1 MDDLLAFPT
10 SNRERHLFSVVIS
23 LAGCIGSFSD
33 ISSLILSVLA
43 ALAYIH
49 VRILLIDNLLLKN
62 DAVYARFQQCAYGCS
77 LALQQTQAI

>member
-49 VRILLIDNLLLKN
+49 LLIDNLLLKN